1 MRRVVSSSPIFDV
14 TGLARRLAEQHS
26 VLITDPSRDL
36 CLRYGFQTLYEAPV
50 DLQKMLRREL
60 IRDHVEK
67 LRANRDVV
75 FDHAVFSWL
84 ADWMRWLWSETSA
97 GEWESVLAE
106 AEPAAVL
113 SESIH
118 HVVSGPLALY
128 DGYRWL
134 DSRNAKQ
141 IERLLR
147 LLYRDFGCEARIVE
161 IQSI

>member
-14 TGLARRLAEQHS
+14 TGLARGLADKHS

-50 DLQKMLRREL
+50 DLQKMMRREL

-75 FDHAVFSWL
+75 FDHAVFGWL

-97 GEWESVLAE
+97 AEWESVLAE

-118 HVVSGPLALY
+118 HVVSGPVASY

-134 DSRNAKQ
+134 DRRNAAQ
-141 IERLLR
+141 IEWLLR
-147 LLYRDFGCEARIVE
+147 HLYREFGCEARIIEV
-161 IQSI
+161 QST